1 MQVLCKLWYKRS
13 GEDCEKW
20 LELAGKYQLLLQGLT
35 PESRIITPLSSLQVS
50 LSLSLSLSLFL
61 SPVFHLV
68 CCLMGCF
75 HFILFFNEISSFSVS
90 AAILVFVLVYV
101 SACVLNFRNAPFGR

>member
-1 MQVLCKLWYKRS
+1 MAGVSRKISAASARSHTRKSHHNTSKLPS
-13 GEDCEKW
+13 G
-20 LELAGKYQLLLQGLT
+20 L
-35 PESRIITPLSSLQVS
+35 S

>member
-1 MQVLCKLWYKRS
+1 MAGVSRKISAASARSHTRKSRHNTSKLPS
-13 GEDCEKW
+13 G
-20 LELAGKYQLLLQGLT
+20 
-35 PESRIITPLSSLQVS
+35 